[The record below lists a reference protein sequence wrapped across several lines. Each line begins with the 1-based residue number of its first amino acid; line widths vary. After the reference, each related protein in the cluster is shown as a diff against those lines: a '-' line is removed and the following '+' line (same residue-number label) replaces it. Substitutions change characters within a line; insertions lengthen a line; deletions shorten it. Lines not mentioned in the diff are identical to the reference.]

1 MISLKPLRAAHGDKD
16 VCEKVGNTIV
26 CLHFLSSQADKDG
39 LPEVAAT
46 IDRAIA
52 QIARTGRDI
61 YIEHLQHVVDQQALA
76 AEDFVEGFCHVN
88 DEGVKSRIRNIVRKE

>member
-1 MISLKPLRAAHGDKD
+1 MSSFQSMRPANGEKD
-16 VCEKVGNTIV
+16 ACEKVGNTIV

-39 LPEVAAT
+39 LPEVAAA

-61 YIEHLQHVVDQQALA
+61 YIEHLQHVVDQHALA

-88 DEGVKSRIRNIVRKE
+88 DEGVKSQIRNIVRKE

>member
-1 MISLKPLRAAHGDKD
+1 MSSFQSLRPANGEKD
-16 VCEKVGNTIV
+16 ACEKVGNTIV

-39 LPEVAAT
+39 LPEVAAA

-52 QIARTGRDI
+52 HIARTGRDI
-61 YIEHLQHVVDQQALA
+61 YIEHLQHVVDEQALA

-88 DEGVKSRIRNIVRKE
+88 DEGVKSQIRNIVRKE